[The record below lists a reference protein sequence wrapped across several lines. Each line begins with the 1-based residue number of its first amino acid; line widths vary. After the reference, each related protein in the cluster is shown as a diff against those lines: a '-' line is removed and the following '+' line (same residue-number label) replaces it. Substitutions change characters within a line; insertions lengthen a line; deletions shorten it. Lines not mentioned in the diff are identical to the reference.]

1 MKKLTQLITE
11 SLVKDEYIEDCLIHF
26 EDMGFTIDCFDQVFG
41 GSKRTQIF
49 STGNIDD
56 STIHLYSS
64 EPTNNHL
71 YVCHMIRLKKKI
83 HQFSGDEIWGQIVS
97 EMNSF
102 KRKLPRCEVRYSIS
116 SGTGYNALQN
126 SESDVFVSIFIV
138 DKSEKID
145 QSWVDKRKSIWTD
158 IWGFL
163 GSDFNAKRLHDLT
176 SIIWTKDTLT
186 WKISLTNK
194 ESGSK
199 GSSRRDKAIE
209 SVLNF
214 ANNDLKDKYSVT
226 VDDEEDDDEFSGQ
239 TRKRLVITFS
249 L

>member
-1 MKKLTQLITE
+1 
-11 SLVKDEYIEDCLIHF
+11 
-26 EDMGFTIDCFDQVFG
+26 MGFTIDWFDQG
-41 GSKRTQIF
+41 RSKLF
-49 STGNIDD
+49 STGAVDD
-56 STIHLYSS
+56 STYHLYSF

-83 HQFSGDEIWGQIVS
+83 HQFSDCEIWGQIVN

-102 KRKLPRCEVRYSIS
+102 KRKLTRCEVYYSIA
-116 SGTGYNALQN
+116 SGTGYNDLQN
-126 SESDVFVSIFIV
+126 TESDVIVSIFIV
-138 DKSEKID
+138 DKSGKID
-145 QSWVDKRKSIWTD
+145 QSWVDKRKSICSD

-176 SIIWTKDTLT
+176 SIIWTKDTLI

-226 VDDEEDDDEFSGQ
+226 VDDEEEDDEFLGQ
-239 TRKRLVITFS
+239 PRKGLVITFS